1 MKARFQNKYYILFLI
16 VALLFSIGE
25 NLLSYIVSQKIK
37 AVPHIILALIVLMLL
52 LLRSK
57 HLKTMIK
64 VWSMIAVIGG
74 LLVMVS
80 ILLFL
85 IGGAPEK
92 IELDKTVVSI
102 AHTVIGGLF
111 FYYCDRAIKI
121 S

>member
-1 MKARFQNKYYILFLI
+1 
-16 VALLFSIGE
+16 
-25 NLLSYIVSQKIK
+25 
-37 AVPHIILALIVLMLL
+37 
-52 LLRSK
+52 
-57 HLKTMIK
+57 
-64 VWSMIAVIGG
+64 MIAVIGG